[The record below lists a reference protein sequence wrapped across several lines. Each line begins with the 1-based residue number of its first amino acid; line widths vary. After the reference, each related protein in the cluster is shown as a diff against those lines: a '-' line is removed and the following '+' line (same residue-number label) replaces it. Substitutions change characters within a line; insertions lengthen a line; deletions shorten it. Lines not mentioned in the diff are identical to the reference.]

1 MLNKIKKL
9 IVTAKFNRAQNKRF
23 AGILDQ
29 NFDLENNSGILRT
42 SILVGIIAAACFW
55 LVVIGLDAQAS
66 KFDKKLEQ
74 QEFYKIIRSTYNQ

>member
-23 AGILDQ
+23 AGVLDQ
-29 NFDLENNSGILRT
+29 NFDLENNSGIFKA

-55 LVVIGLDAQAS
+55 LVVIGLDAQAN
-66 KFDKKLEQ
+66 KLDKKLEQ
-74 QEFYKIIRSTYNQ
+74 QEFYK